1 MKNVFPQAIELQKAK
16 KTDKALAL
24 FLEVGKNTELQRT
37 EYERLVYVFSQT
49 MACMCYHTLKRYE
62 EGYLLAKKLMQGR
75 LLESE
80 KKDVGVEYAYNGY
93 MYAVDFITKENEIFN
108 WLESINEKIK

>member
-1 MKNVFPQAIELQKAK
+1 MVDNMRVLLLFMALFCCTTQMKAQVLTGAEIDVKMNEAIELQKAK

-49 MACMCYHTLKRYE
+49 MACMCYHTLKKY
-62 EGYLLAKKLMQGR
+62 KKAR
-75 LLESE
+75 
-80 KKDVGVEYAYNGY
+80 GV
-93 MYAVDFITKENEIFN
+93 KR
-108 WLESINEKIK
+108 